1 MRTIDDRVE
10 ADRLALLTMQLIE
23 LKGLNEQELE
33 KAFLEALPRA
43 LRLIHVADQ
52 FLRERK
58 AEQGNWWN
66 TEESKAEMA
75 RVKEEFDVTNPPI
88 YERRPGNLNDS

>member
-1 MRTIDDRVE
+1 MIP
-10 ADRLALLTMQLIE
+10 ASQHPGPL
-23 LKGLNEQELE
+23 GS
-33 KAFLEALPRA
+33 

-66 TEESKAEMA
+66 TNEGKAKMA
-75 RVKEEFDVTNPPI
+75 RVKEEFGMANPPSTKDDLEI
-88 YERRPGNLNDS
+88 

>member
-1 MRTIDDRVE
+1 MSKSWRR
-10 ADRLALLTMQLIE
+10 RFWKHCQ
-23 LKGLNEQELE
+23 G
-33 KAFLEALPRA
+33 A

-66 TEESKAEMA
+66 TEEGKAEMA
-75 RVKEEFDVTNPPI
+75 RVKEEFDVTTPPI